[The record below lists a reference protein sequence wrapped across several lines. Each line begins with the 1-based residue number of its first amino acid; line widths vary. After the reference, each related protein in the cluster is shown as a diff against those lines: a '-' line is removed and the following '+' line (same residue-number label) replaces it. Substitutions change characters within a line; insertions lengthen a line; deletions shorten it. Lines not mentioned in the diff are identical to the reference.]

1 MIGVIFFIL
10 LKIFS
15 MVKRFMSSWI
25 LLSLLWSCNTSNP
38 SATNQKAAPPAEK
51 TIPVYEQFSEIAP
64 LLEQETDSTY
74 VINFWATWCKP
85 CVEELPYFEQLHDQF
100 AGEKLRVILVSM
112 DFPNQI
118 ESKLIPFVKEHQLRS
133 DVLALA
139 DLDYNSWIDMVS
151 PEWSGTIP
159 VTMVYSAKGR
169 KFIDR
174 QFKDAEELKQ
184 LVKSFL

>member
-1 MIGVIFFIL
+1 M
-10 LKIFS
+10 LKRSIAG
-15 MVKRFMSSWI
+15 WI
-25 LLSLLWSCNTSNP
+25 LLSVLFSCNTSNP
-38 SATNQKAAPPAEK
+38 SATNQQAEPPAEK
-51 TIPVYEQFSEIAP
+51 SIPVYEQFAEIASIF
-64 LLEQETDSTY
+64 EQQTDSTY

-100 AGEKLRVILVSM
+100 AGEKIRVILVSM

-133 DVLALA
+133 DVLALT
-139 DLDYNSWIDMVS
+139 DLDYNSWIDKVT
-151 PEWSGTIP
+151 PEWSGAIP
-159 VTMVYSAKGR
+159 VTMVYNAKER